1 MNCSYCGAELKKN
14 HILEFQEGV
23 VMENGDKIISPCCS
37 VCKHTICSQEVSAGI
52 NGGQK
57 VILLSGPCG
66 AGKSSIGRYISQKYG
81 YIHIDGDSVSKRVN
95 WEIRNHRI
103 KDRSGYL
110 VHQEVIET
118 MEVVLGLGYS
128 VIVTYIIEREVLEDY
143 LLPLK
148 KSGLQPVFRILL
160 PERKVCI
167 NRDIS
172 RKGWTAGPEFIDKW
186 YEQQV
191 WLGAKMPGSIIDSS
205 NESLEETVDRHFP
218 ILI

>member
-1 MNCSYCGAELKKN
+1 MYIWKKGLTQGN
-14 HILEFQEGV
+14 GFRSSFSMPRREEFG
-23 VMENGDKIISPCCS
+23 KFTSWSIPIF
-37 VCKHTICSQEVSAGI
+37 
-52 NGGQK
+52 
-57 VILLSGPCG
+57 SGN
-66 AGKSSIGRYISQKYG
+66 A
-81 YIHIDGDSVSKRVN
+81 VSKRVN

-110 VHQEVIET
+110 VHGEVIET
-118 MEVVLGLGYS
+118 MKVVLRFGYS
-128 VIVTYIIEREVLEDY
+128 VIVTYIIEWEVLEDY

-160 PERKVCI
+160 PERKICI
-167 NRDIS
+167 DRDIS

-186 YEQQV
+186 YEQQA

>member
-14 HILEFQEGV
+14 HILEFQEAV

-37 VCKHTICSQEVSAGI
+37 VCKHTICSQDVSAGI

-95 WEIRNHRI
+95 WEIRNYRV

-110 VHQEVIET
+110 VHREVIET
-118 MEVVLGLGYS
+118 MKVVLGLGSVSYTHLFRKTALECAAVWGYS
-128 VIVTYIIEREVLEDY
+128 YPEYDRNVSRYVD
-143 LLPLK
+143 
-148 KSGLQPVFRILL
+148 GLYGIYGNGK
-160 PERKVCI
+160 E
-167 NRDIS
+167 
-172 RKGWTAGPEFIDKW
+172 E
-186 YEQQV
+186 
-191 WLGAKMPGSIIDSS
+191 AK
-205 NESLEETVDRHFP
+205 
-218 ILI
+218 